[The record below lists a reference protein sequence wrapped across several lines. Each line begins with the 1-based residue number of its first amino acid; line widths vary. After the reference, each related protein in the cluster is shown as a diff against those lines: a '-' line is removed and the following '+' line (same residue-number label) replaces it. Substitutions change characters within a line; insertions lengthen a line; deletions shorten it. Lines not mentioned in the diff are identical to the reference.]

1 MLPFL
6 SSSEGATSKQDQPS
20 NQDDCSSKVQRT
32 EDLLHMQLTFSS
44 RSTGATPKKGRVAEV
59 GVGSQAP
66 GRGTSMAAPVSVCH
80 QESMMGQRPSP
91 TTCTGRIRWL
101 T

>member
-1 MLPFL
+1 M
-6 SSSEGATSKQDQPS
+6 
-20 NQDDCSSKVQRT
+20 
-32 EDLLHMQLTFSS
+32 
-44 RSTGATPKKGRVAEV
+44 TPKKGRVAEV

-91 TTCTGRIRWL
+91 TTYTA
-101 T
+101 